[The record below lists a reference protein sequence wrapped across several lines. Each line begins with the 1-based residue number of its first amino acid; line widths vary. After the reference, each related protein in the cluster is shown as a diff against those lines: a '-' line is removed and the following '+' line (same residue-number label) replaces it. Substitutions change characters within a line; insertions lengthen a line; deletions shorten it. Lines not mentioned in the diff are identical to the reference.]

1 VPGTGAGATVTP
13 VSPTPDSGLFFR
25 MASDWGSAFAG
36 QEVNYVI
43 AVRNTRTSGAM
54 NNLVITSG
62 LPENLTILEAK
73 SARGD
78 PKVAG
83 NQVTFGLDA
92 LGPGEGVEIAI
103 RVKIKDTV
111 AVGTRIVAQAE
122 LTYAGL
128 ALPARSNLVTVLIV
142 GNALGPAAQASTA
155 TATTTRTAGATATAT
170 GTTAPSATPLPTNTP
185 SATAA
190 PPTPTA
196 VGPAGGTTP
205 LPNTSSGVPIF
216 GFALLGMTLM
226 VRTVRLH
233 RAQSRI

>member
-1 VPGTGAGATVTP
+1 
-13 VSPTPDSGLFFR
+13 
-25 MASDWGSAFAG
+25 MASDWGSAFVG
-36 QEVNYVI
+36 QEINYVI

-54 NNLVITSG
+54 NNLVITSA

-92 LGPGEGVEIAI
+92 LQPGEGVEIAI

-122 LTYAGL
+122 LTYTGL
-128 ALPARSNLVTVLIV
+128 TLPARSNLVTVLIV
-142 GNALGPAAQASTA
+142 GNALGPAAPAAQASTA
-155 TATTTRTAGATATAT
+155 TATATRTAGATATAT
-170 GTTAPSATPLPTNTP
+170 TAPSATPPPTNTP
-185 SATAA
+185 SATAV